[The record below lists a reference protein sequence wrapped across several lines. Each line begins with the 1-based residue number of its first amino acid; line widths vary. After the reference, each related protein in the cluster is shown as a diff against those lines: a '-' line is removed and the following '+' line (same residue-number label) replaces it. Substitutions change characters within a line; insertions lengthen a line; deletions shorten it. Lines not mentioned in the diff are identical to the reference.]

1 LFGAGAAESSVS
13 GLAPLPELERA
24 YAALTIEIAK
34 AADSAHRD
42 RIERVSGAFVWA
54 QAMSVAAL
62 WFLAAIL
69 FALAW
74 FMHDRLIA
82 PLERL
87 RSSVNGAAAGAMGE
101 TVWGIDRNDEV
112 GGIARAAERL
122 RQAALA
128 AENIRSAQNQERLA
142 GSAASLEGD
151 FARVASI
158 AIEAQARIE
167 AASARAAQ
175 ASEAALEAA
184 GLAREGSARFADRAE
199 AALEFASVQTNAV
212 LGALAT
218 AVSRLSD
225 AASRVEQTSAERAS
239 DPLSGSA
246 PRLGTLLTRLTQEG
260 NRFVSPK
267 SLESDEGEAVVED
280 LVSDLEALERFARER
295 KDIAGDQAVAM
306 TATLIE
312 TIDRLNAVAD
322 RISASADDT
331 PLRAAS

>member
-1 LFGAGAAESSVS
+1 V
-13 GLAPLPELERA
+13 PLPELERA
-24 YAALTIEIAK
+24 YAALKTEIVK
-34 AADSAHRD
+34 AADSANRD

-74 FMHDRLIA
+74 FMHERLIA
-82 PLERL
+82 PLEKL

-101 TVWGIDRNDEV
+101 TVWGIDRDDEV

-128 AENIRSAQNQERLA
+128 AEKIRSAQSQERLA
-142 GSAASLEGD
+142 DRAKSLEGG
-151 FARVASI
+151 FARVANI

-167 AASARAAQ
+167 AASERAAM
-175 ASEAALEAA
+175 ASQAALEAA

-212 LGALAT
+212 LGALAA
-218 AVSRLSD
+218 AVARLSD
-225 AASRVEQTSAERAS
+225 AASRVEKTPIERFA
-239 DPLSGSA
+239 DVPSGSA
-246 PRLGTLLTRLTQEG
+246 PQFGSLLTRLTQDG
-260 NRFVSPK
+260 NRFISPNAAERE
-267 SLESDEGEAVVED
+267 ESEAVVED
-280 LVSDLEALERFARER
+280 LVADLEALERFARER
-295 KDIAGDQAVAM
+295 KDIAGDKAVAM

-331 PLRAAS
+331 QFRAAS